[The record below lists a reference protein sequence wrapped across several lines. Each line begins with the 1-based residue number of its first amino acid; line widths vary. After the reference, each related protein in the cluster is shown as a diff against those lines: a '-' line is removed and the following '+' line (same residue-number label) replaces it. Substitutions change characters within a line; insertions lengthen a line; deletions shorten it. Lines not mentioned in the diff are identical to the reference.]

1 MENSTLAVGFGR
13 GAVHPKLRT
22 LLRATAQMQ
31 ASDLHLVPEQYPLL
45 RTSGQLNALAGEERL
60 TSEDMRMITSELLVT
75 GADRKRLEE
84 TGDFDGAIT
93 CDGVRYRFNVFRRGR
108 ELCVAFRR
116 LDDRFRSLAEL
127 GIPESIYSLCDLSDG
142 LIIVAGPTGAGK
154 STTLAAL
161 IDRINRTYHSHIITI
176 EDPVEYVHS
185 PAKSLVNQRQVGAD
199 CGSFYDALVASL
211 RQDPDVILVGEIRE
225 INTIRTAITAAE
237 TGHLVFTTVHA
248 GDCVGVIER
257 LTSVFPAGE
266 QDGVRRQLALVLRAV
281 VAQQL
286 LLADGPQALVG
297 TNGRRRRVAL
307 SEVLLVNPAVA
318 NLIAT
323 GRSAQIYSAMEVGGM
338 QGMQTFEQ
346 DLARLLVDGMIS
358 EPTAFGFTK
367 NPTVLRERIQR
378 FKSNPALLRRPASST
393 GKA

>member
-1 MENSTLAVGFGR
+1 M
-13 GAVHPKLRT
+13 
-22 LLRATAQMQ
+22 LRATVQMQ
-31 ASDLHLVPEQYPLL
+31 ASDLHLVPDQYPLL
-45 RTSGQLNALAGEERL
+45 RTSGQLSALTGEERL
-60 TSEDMRMITSELLVT
+60 TGEEMRMITTELVLA
-75 GADRKRLEE
+75 GERKRLEE
-84 TGDFDGAIT
+84 MGDVDGAIT

-127 GIPESIYSLCDLSDG
+127 GVPESLYSLCDLPDG
-142 LIIVAGPTGAGK
+142 LMIVAGPTGSGK

-161 IDRINRTYHSHIITI
+161 IDRINRTHHSHIITI
-176 EDPVEYVHS
+176 EDPVEYVHA

-225 INTIRTAITAAE
+225 IKTIRTAISAAE

-257 LTSVFPAGE
+257 LSSVFPAGE

-286 LLADGPQALVG
+286 LLADGPKAMVG

-307 SEVLLVNPAVA
+307 NEVLLVNPAVA

-323 GRSAQIYSAMEVGGM
+323 GRSAQVYSAMEVGGLN
-338 QGMQTFEQ
+338 GMQTFEQ
-346 DLARLLVDGMIS
+346 DLARLVVEGMIS
-358 EPTAFGFTK
+358 ESTAFGFAK

-378 FKSNPALLRRPASST
+378 FKSNPVLLRRSST
-393 GKA
+393 PPSQR

>member
-1 MENSTLAVGFGR
+1 VETPTLAISSGKSGLSPR
-13 GAVHPKLRT
+13 LRN
-22 LLRATAQMQ
+22 LLRITVQTQ
-31 ASDLHLVPEQYPLL
+31 ASDLHLVPDQYPLM
-45 RTSGQLNALAGEERL
+45 RNSGQLLPVNGEDRLSADELRAITADLVQHGNRKHLESAGDL
-60 TSEDMRMITSELLVT
+60 
-75 GADRKRLEE
+75 
-84 TGDFDGAIT
+84 DGAIT
-93 CDGVRYRFNVFRRGR
+93 CDGVRYRFNVYRRTN

-127 GIPESIYSLCDLSDG
+127 GMPESLYSLCDLPDG
-142 LIIVAGPTGAGK
+142 LIVVAGPTGAGK

-161 IDRINRTYHSHIITI
+161 LDRINRTYNAHIITI
-176 EDPVEYVHS
+176 EDPVEYVHA
-185 PAKSLVNQRQVGAD
+185 PAKSLVNQRQVGID
-199 CGSFYDALVASL
+199 CGTFYDALVASL

-225 INTIRTAITAAE
+225 ISTIRTAITAAE

-257 LTSVFPAGE
+257 LVSVFPAGE

-286 LLADGPQALVG
+286 LLADGLQAKMG
-297 TNGRRRRVAL
+297 PHGRRRRVAL

-323 GRSAQIYSAMEVGGM
+323 ARSAQVYSAMEVGGM
-338 QGMQTFEQ
+338 HGMQTFEQ

-358 EPTAFGFTK
+358 EPTAFNFTK

-378 FKSNPALLRRPASST
+378 FKSNPALLRRSNPGPISKS
-393 GKA
+393 